1 MYILD
6 YSKDEFDKESETE
19 IFEADLFPTATATA
33 KNSLSKLNPVSLKLI
48 TANVLYES
56 PSGYKN
62 NNERLNN
69 IIYNINNYNADIIC
83 FKESKKDLI
92 VPNYDIIAQNIN
104 VNIHDYINT
113 FTPLKIVLIINIKN
127 TYNTI

>member
-1 MYILD
+1 
-6 YSKDEFDKESETE
+6 
-19 IFEADLFPTATATA
+19 
-33 KNSLSKLNPVSLKLI
+33 LKLI

-69 IIYNINNYNADIIC
+69 IIHNINNYNADIIC
-83 FKESKKDLI
+83 FEESKKYLI

-104 VNIHDYINT
+104 VNIRDYINT
-113 FTPLKIVLIINIKN
+113 FTPLKI
-127 TYNTI
+127 

>member
-1 MYILD
+1 M
-6 YSKDEFDKESETE
+6 
-19 IFEADLFPTATATA
+19 
-33 KNSLSKLNPVSLKLI
+33 KLI